1 MTAGKHF
8 NELLGRYGSP
18 VVVINLVKKRE
29 TRRHET
35 LLSEEFTKQACK
47 SIWCGNRLV
56 PPVPVPTGTY

>member
-47 SIWCGNRLV
+47 SIWCGNR
-56 PPVPVPTGTY
+56 